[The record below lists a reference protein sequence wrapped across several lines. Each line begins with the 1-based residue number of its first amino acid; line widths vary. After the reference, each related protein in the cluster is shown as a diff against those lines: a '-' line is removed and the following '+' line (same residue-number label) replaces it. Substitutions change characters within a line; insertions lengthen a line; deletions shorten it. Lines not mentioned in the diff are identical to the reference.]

1 MNTIST
7 IVRINLA
14 SFICVAPAL
23 FSAPALAQKMIPVP
37 APTGV
42 STTSAPPLPTPL
54 PAPLTRDEQRF
65 RELASYIKSRGSI
78 DAQTRADIVKLAV
91 DIDKDLTA
99 ATTDRD
105 QMLRLLPARAQIS
118 IWLDD
123 SAAMDSAF
131 ERLLAVTTAPDAVVL
146 AWARELNASG
156 RFEKSAEML
165 QARVFATDAKNI
177 DAKIALAD
185 ALIATNRFEA
195 AQAALNSA
203 PALGRTSDQ
212 MMAIGTATRRATF
225 GRSLFNRELGAL
237 VKDQQ
242 KGDLPIVEITTTRGP
257 ILVELFE
264 DQAPNTVGNFIE
276 HIEAGTYTGTAFHRF
291 MRGFGVQGGDPTT
304 ATGGIGGNSNGGW
317 VIPDESTAADHR
329 APLVGRLVM
338 AKQHATDSP
347 IKPASNSAGC
357 QFTILTGPA
366 ESLDGFY
373 TVFGRVID
381 AMDRVNQLRA
391 DDQIL
396 SVTVISKRNHDYK
409 GVHLGAGSAGEYA
422 LPRPGIALTPAQSGD
437 VGQ

>member
-7 IVRINLA
+7 IVRIKLA

-42 STTSAPPLPTPL
+42 SNTSTPPL

-78 DAQTRADIVKLAV
+78 DAQTRAEIVKLAV

-177 DAKIALAD
+177 DAKIA
-185 ALIATNRFEA
+185 

-237 VKDQQ
+237 IKDQQ
-242 KGDLPIVEITTTRGP
+242 KGDLPVVEITTTRGP

-391 DDQIL
+391 GDQIL
-396 SVTVISKRNHDYK
+396 SVTVISKRNHEYK

-422 LPRPGIALTPAQSGD
+422 LPRPGIALTPAQSGEI
-437 VGQ
+437 GQ